1 MESNPKLKPKLRL
14 KLDQEEPSR
23 KRKKKRIWK
32 KIEDFISNGLKRRI
46 SGEWKGKDWGEW

>member
-14 KLDQEEPSR
+14 KLVQEEPSR
-23 KRKKKRIWK
+23 KRKKRIWK